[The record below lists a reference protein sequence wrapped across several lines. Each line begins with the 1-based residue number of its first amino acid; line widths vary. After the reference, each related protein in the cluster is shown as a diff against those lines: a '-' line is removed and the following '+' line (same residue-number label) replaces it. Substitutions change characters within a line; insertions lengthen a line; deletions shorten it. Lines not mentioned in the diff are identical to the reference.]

1 MAKDKRHHHKAS
13 HAMKMDM
20 HDKHDGKGSGK
31 GSNKASTDYGSY
43 AGKPSMINGL
53 PNQSFISHW
62 GSSPSFPGD
71 RYPDGIDDIDGIEQK
86 MMSMIKK
93 QASDR
98 LY

>member
-1 MAKDKRHHHKAS
+1 MAKEKRHHHKAHS
-13 HAMKMDM
+13 AMKMDM
-20 HDKHDGKGSGK
+20 HDKHDGKSGGK
-31 GSNKASTDYGSY
+31 GTNKATMGYDSY

-62 GSSPSFPGD
+62 GSSPSFPSD
-71 RYPDGIDDIDGIEQK
+71 RYPNGIDDIDGIEE
-86 MMSMIKK
+86 MMMKMIKK